1 VAVTGSVA
9 GFHSLT
15 IEVYD
20 HHPTVEGSIPDWLSG
35 TLIRNGPARFE
46 VGQIAA
52 STIGLTV

>member
-1 VAVTGSVA
+1 VA